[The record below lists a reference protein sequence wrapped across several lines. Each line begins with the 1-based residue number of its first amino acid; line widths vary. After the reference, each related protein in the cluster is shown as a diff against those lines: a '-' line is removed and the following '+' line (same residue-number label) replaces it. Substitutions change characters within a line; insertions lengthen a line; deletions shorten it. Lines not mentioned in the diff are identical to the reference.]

1 MKGNSLIYVTVL
13 VSIVTYLFWD
23 VIKQETGIGVFYIG
37 NALSVFIMAL
47 LIHLNNDKNFGSF
60 YLLCITFQNLLDEL
74 IFNPLIISVSEIT
87 FALILPI
94 IWLIKTHKLCLINW
108 FNRNFRN
115 SL

>member
-1 MKGNSLIYVTVL
+1 MIGKSLIYVRVFI
-13 VSIVTYLFWD
+13 SIVTYLFWE
-23 VIKQETGIGVFYIG
+23 VIKEKTGISVFYIG
-37 NALSVFIMAL
+37 NGLSVFIMAL

-60 YLLCITFQNLLDEL
+60 YLLCITFQNLLDEF
-74 IFNPLIISVSEIT
+74 IFNPLILSYSEIT

-94 IWLIKTHKLCLINW
+94 IWLIKTYKLCLINW